1 MLNPVENRNCIK
13 ECISACIPTIG
24 LCDTDMEPSL
34 LTYPI
39 PCNDDSVRS
48 VSLMLGIL
56 SKSAETGL
64 NNRLAA
70 IEKLEKMPPN
80 KLKRNKIKKKKKTLL
95 VLKKVLLKKNK
106 G

>member
-1 MLNPVENRNCIK
+1 
-13 ECISACIPTIG
+13 
-24 LCDTDMEPSL
+24 MEPSL

-70 IEKLEKMPPN
+70 IEKLEKNATKQIEEKQDKEEEEDVAGIEESPV
-80 KLKRNKIKKKKKTLL
+80 KEE
-95 VLKKVLLKKNK
+95 
-106 G
+106 